1 MVMAKKRIGIL
12 TGGGDVPG
20 LNAVIKTVTYRS
32 DPPVNVVSPQ
42 PRLSPTVGAL
52 LLSQKLGPFAPPA
65 LPGINAPTTL
75 SDSRLGISGNLA
87 DVHKFRFDRDSLIFC
102 TRLLPAVR
110 AGLLAR
116 FLLTGLG
123 WWGAR
128 KRGVPL
134 PCVTLAYITSSH
146 APQRLVTSLRP
157 TTSAPVHV
165 GLPRLRIPQWR
176 SAFFPERSSPFPRR

>member
-1 MVMAKKRIGIL
+1 MGRTPDHG
-12 TGGGDVPG
+12 
-20 LNAVIKTVTYRS
+20 
-32 DPPVNVVSPQ
+32 
-42 PRLSPTVGAL
+42 
-52 LLSQKLGPFAPPA
+52 
-65 LPGINAPTTL
+65 
-75 SDSRLGISGNLA
+75 GISLEAARIAAIQN
-87 DVHKFRFDRDSLIFC
+87 SP
-102 TRLLPAVR
+102 LLPAVR

-128 KRGVPL
+128 NKGVPL

-165 GLPRLRIPQWR
+165 GLPRLTISQRR
-176 SAFFPERSSPFPRR
+176 SAFFPEQASPF

>member
-42 PRLSPTVGAL
+42 PRLSPQS
-52 LLSQKLGPFAPPA
+52 LSQKSGPFALPA

-87 DVHKFRFDRDSLIFC
+87 DVYIFRFDRDSLIFC
-102 TRLLPAVR
+102 TMAS
-110 AGLLAR
+110 
-116 FLLTGLG
+116 
-123 WWGAR
+123 
-128 KRGVPL
+128 
-134 PCVTLAYITSSH
+134 AY
-146 APQRLVTSLRP
+146 QVRP
-157 TTSAPVHV
+157 TRAEGDKISATSDQTSKTQGKHQSRDEAANEAAS
-165 GLPRLRIPQWR
+165 L
-176 SAFFPERSSPFPRR
+176 

>member
-52 LLSQKLGPFAPPA
+52 LLSQKSVPFAPPA

-87 DVHKFRFDRDSLIFC
+87 DVYIFRFDRDSLIFC
-102 TRLLPAVR
+102 TMAS
-110 AGLLAR
+110 
-116 FLLTGLG
+116 
-123 WWGAR
+123 
-128 KRGVPL
+128 
-134 PCVTLAYITSSH
+134 AY
-146 APQRLVTSLRP
+146 QVRP
-157 TTSAPVHV
+157 TRAEGDKISATSDQTSKTQGKHQSRDEAANEAAS
-165 GLPRLRIPQWR
+165 L
-176 SAFFPERSSPFPRR
+176 